1 MMRGTP
7 RTFVGPTVFTLEGA
21 VCVHVAD
28 DVRTRIGA
36 MSGIGACELD
46 IPSGVLLLTAEAPV
60 DRSDILDLLHTTGC
74 PVRA

>member
-7 RTFVGPTVFTLEGA
+7 RTFVGPTVFTVDGTF
-21 VCVHVAD
+21 CIHIAD

-36 MSGIGACELD
+36 MTGISGVELD
-46 IPSGVLLLTAEAPV
+46 IPARILIVTAEAPV
-60 DRSDILDLLHTTGC
+60 DRAEILDVLRTTGC